1 MMLIL
6 AKTVLQLGLYF
17 IGYAAYGADDFSR
30 SLSADYWLYYRRFD
44 LGWEGWL
51 GLGASGWLPFS
62 DYLFGLALAF
72 HRDLYLTPKIVNL
85 AISGIVVIAVYL
97 LGRELFGRTVGLLTA
112 SLFAFQPWHVWLG
125 MSGMTSDLP
134 SVLLIAL
141 FAMFLVRWLRTGA
154 PRAFL
159 ASAGFL
165 AVANGFRYENW
176 FFSVIFSLL
185 VVFTGVARWRRGCLD
200 GRWVTVGICALT
212 LISAFPIYWMITS
225 QLVLGD
231 WLPALHVT
239 NAWMVSLMDSTGST
253 AASAVPLA
261 VNQSPRMAQISM
273 LALAAGSFPAEL
285 ALSIGGVALL
295 LKSEGRKRFG
305 SYLVVIVAT
314 FLLFALVFKG
324 RLPASLVFA
333 RYLLPFMALL
343 IPFAGFLL
351 VQLCRVPRPWQSKA
365 AVAACVVL
373 LTTATLDIGRA
384 FNYPAMFPKDAI
396 AAGWTIRHLQENG
409 TVPESSK
416 ILIEKGMDLG
426 DVGIVAIANRP
437 ERFVAINEL
446 IYRRLADEALPR
458 RQIRGPALTVSADA
472 GHGGVRGTACDAGFE
487 VEVCKDSL
495 VREQFRLVI
504 LSSPQRVSSFR
515 DTFEAKSWNIGK
527 YHIFDMNSSDGL
539 NLDSEANR
547 AGRNDKDTH

>member
-1 MMLIL
+1 
-6 AKTVLQLGLYF
+6 
-17 IGYAAYGADDFSR
+17 
-30 SLSADYWLYYRRFD
+30 
-44 LGWEGWL
+44 
-51 GLGASGWLPFS
+51 
-62 DYLFGLALAF
+62 
-72 HRDLYLTPKIVNL
+72 
-85 AISGIVVIAVYL
+85 
-97 LGRELFGRTVGLLTA
+97 
-112 SLFAFQPWHVWLG
+112 
-125 MSGMTSDLP
+125 
-134 SVLLIAL
+134 
-141 FAMFLVRWLRTGA
+141 
-154 PRAFL
+154 
-159 ASAGFL
+159 
-165 AVANGFRYENW
+165 
-176 FFSVIFSLL
+176 
-185 VVFTGVARWRRGCLD
+185 
-200 GRWVTVGICALT
+200 
-212 LISAFPIYWMITS
+212 
-225 QLVLGD
+225 
-231 WLPALHVT
+231 
-239 NAWMVSLMDSTGST
+239 
-253 AASAVPLA
+253 
-261 VNQSPRMAQISM
+261 
-273 LALAAGSFPAEL
+273 
-285 ALSIGGVALL
+285 
-295 LKSEGRKRFG
+295 
-305 SYLVVIVAT
+305 
-314 FLLFALVFKG
+314 
-324 RLPASLVFA
+324 
-333 RYLLPFMALL
+333 MALL